1 MKKKIR
7 VNTKILKESSIKV
20 GDKNYEQRLRRRVT
34 DLRRVSQMAKSAAI
48 KAEEAGNTELAKKLN
63 DRVEEIEKL
72 LATYNIDTIDPE
84 EVESENTDKDELD
97 KEDGEEDED
106 SEDSDKEDSEGE
118 DKEGSDKED
127 QEDNSEIDDIDSID
141 DDNSVDN
148 KEDNNKNNTKKDGP
162 EKEDKDI
169 PDGGDFGPE
178 DDIEVEPTEGEK
190 DPNKEES
197 EDDDSE
203 DETEEGGD
211 WNPEEEKEDESE
223 DETEEGGDWGP
234 EGSEDDEKKD
244 SDTDSED
251 TDDTEDD
258 TKKDKS
264 EKGDS
269 EDDTEEGGDED
280 PEEDEDSDT
289 ETDKNNKKSKGK
301 KGSNG
306 EDDSDD
312 EEDDSDEE
320 ETDDSPIKD
329 PFADEEDIPD
339 LNLGGGTQEPRDA
352 TLKDIIKQL
361 KGLSSEGKR
370 GALAALQDIINS
382 RKPTTESL
390 TEAVK
395 GVREMTDDEFG
406 DYINDTYDLID
417 QVEVL
422 DYEDEEDLKKKKAK
436 VGQWSTDP
444 KTLKELE
451 DEDNVSLEKDFRK
464 EKAREKENTKYA
476 KVGTL
481 DEFKLNFY
489 NAIKHQVEMV
499 IQEYQSYNEINA
511 EYESEDVIMKADLT
525 QEIPEEVIPVID
537 IYFDV
542 SGSWDSEDI
551 DIGKKAI
558 ATVKEFEDAGEI
570 KLNIFYFSNGVSNTF
585 ESTRA
590 LYGIGTHGWPDI
602 LKNIKAT
609 EAQNIMIMTDADIED
624 IGNAKSGPTCRVDGC
639 VWFLWRN
646 GLASPS
652 CVSHLIGRQGN
663 YQYAFYRNV

>member
-20 GDKNYEQRLRRRVT
+20 GEKDYAVRLRRRIT
-34 DLRRVSQMAKSAAI
+34 DLRRVSQMAKEAAE
-48 KAEEAGNTELAKKLN
+48 KAEAKGDTELAKKLN

-84 EVESENTDKDELD
+84 EVESEVEDTIKDDTE
-97 KEDGEEDED
+97 KD
-106 SEDSDKEDSEGE
+106 SEE
-118 DKEGSDKED
+118 
-127 QEDNSEIDDIDSID
+127 
-141 DDNSVDN
+141 
-148 KEDNNKNNTKKDGP
+148 
-162 EKEDKDI
+162 
-169 PDGGDFGPE
+169 
-178 DDIEVEPTEGEK
+178 
-190 DPNKEES
+190 

-203 DETEEGGD
+203 DTGKEESDDEKDDSDEEESSDIDTEDSEETNKQDSKKDNSEENDLEQDNSEPIENTDDDPKPDVDEEDDDSIEGYPMDNDDNDEKIDTEKEEIDSEIEDTNDDVEDSEEENNEESEEEVDTEED
-211 WNPEEEKEDESE
+211 DSE
-223 DETEEGGDWGP
+223 DSEN
-234 EGSEDDEKKD
+234 EDDED
-244 SDTDSED
+244 SDTDSEE
-251 TDDTEDD
+251 TEN
-258 TKKDKS
+258 T
-264 EKGDS
+264 
-269 EDDTEEGGDED
+269 
-280 PEEDEDSDT
+280 
-289 ETDKNNKKSKGK
+289 K
-301 KGSNG
+301 KGSSEKEGSN
-306 EDDSDD
+306 

-382 RKPTTESL
+382 RKSTTESL

-406 DYINDTYDLID
+406 DYINSTYDLID
-417 QVEVL
+417 QVEAL
-422 DYEDEEDLKKKKAK
+422 DYEDEEELKKKKAK

-451 DEDNVSLEKDFRK
+451 AEDDVALEKDFRK

-551 DIGKKAI
+551 EIGKKAI

-590 LYGIGTHGWPDI
+590 LYGTGTHGWPEI

-609 EAQNIMIMTDADIED
+609 EAQNIMIMTDDDIED
-624 IGNAKSGPTCRVDGC
+624 IGNAKYGPTCKVDGC

>member
-20 GDKNYEQRLRRRVT
+20 GEKDYAVRLRRRIT
-34 DLRRVSQMAKSAAI
+34 DLRRVSQMAKEAAE
-48 KAEEAGNTELAKKLN
+48 KAEAKGDTELAKKLN

-84 EVESENTDKDELD
+84 EVESEVEDTIKDDTE
-97 KEDGEEDED
+97 KD
-106 SEDSDKEDSEGE
+106 SEE
-118 DKEGSDKED
+118 
-127 QEDNSEIDDIDSID
+127 
-141 DDNSVDN
+141 
-148 KEDNNKNNTKKDGP
+148 
-162 EKEDKDI
+162 
-169 PDGGDFGPE
+169 
-178 DDIEVEPTEGEK
+178 
-190 DPNKEES
+190 

-203 DETEEGGD
+203 GTDQEESDDEKDNSDEEDEEESSDIDTEDSEETNKQDSKKDNSEENDLEQDNSEPIENTDDDPKTDVDEEDDDSIEGYPMDNDDNDEKIDTEKEEIDSEIEDTNDDVEDSEEENNEESEEEVDTEED
-211 WNPEEEKEDESE
+211 DSE
-223 DETEEGGDWGP
+223 DSEN
-234 EGSEDDEKKD
+234 EDDED
-244 SDTDSED
+244 SDTDSEE
-251 TDDTEDD
+251 TEN
-258 TKKDKS
+258 T
-264 EKGDS
+264 
-269 EDDTEEGGDED
+269 
-280 PEEDEDSDT
+280 
-289 ETDKNNKKSKGK
+289 K
-301 KGSNG
+301 KGSSEKEGSN
-306 EDDSDD
+306 
-312 EEDDSDEE
+312 EEEEEDEE
-320 ETDDSPIKD
+320 ETDDSPVND

-339 LNLGGGTQEPRDA
+339 LNLGGGMQEPRDA

-417 QVEVL
+417 QVEAL
-422 DYEDEEDLKKKKAK
+422 DYEDEEELKKKKAK

-451 DEDNVSLEKDFRK
+451 AEDDVALEKDFRK

-476 KVGTL
+476 RIGTL

-542 SGSWDSEDI
+542 SGSWYPEDI
-551 DIGKKAI
+551 EIGKKAI

-585 ESTRA
+585 EGTRA
-590 LYGIGTHGWPDI
+590 RYGTGTWGWPDI

-624 IGNAKSGPTCRVDGC
+624 IGNAKSGPTCKVDGC

-646 GLASPS
+646 GLSSPS

>member
-34 DLRRVSQMAKSAAI
+34 DLRRVSQMAKEAAV

-97 KEDGEEDED
+97 KEGGEEDED
-106 SEDSDKEDSEGE
+106 SEDTNKDEFEGE
-118 DKEGSDKED
+118 DKEGSDEED
-127 QEDNSEIDDIDSID
+127 QDDNSEIDDVDSTD
-141 DDNSVDN
+141 DDDSLDN
-148 KEDNNKNNTKKDGP
+148 KEDNTKKDGP

-169 PDGGDFGPE
+169 PDGGDFDPK
-178 DDIEVEPTEGEK
+178 DDIEVEPTEDEK
-190 DPNKEES
+190 DPNKEEES
-197 EDDDSE
+197 EDDDSK
-203 DETEEGGD
+203 EGGD

-223 DETEEGGDWGP
+223 DETEEGGDWSP
-234 EGSEDDEKKD
+234 EGSEEDEKKD

-251 TDDTEDD
+251 IDD

-264 EKGDS
+264 EKDDS

-280 PEEDEDSDT
+280 PEEDEDSNT
-289 ETDKNNKKSKGK
+289 ETDKKSKGK
-301 KGSNG
+301 KGSDG
-306 EDDSDD
+306 DEDSDD

-320 ETDDSPIKD
+320 ETDDSPVND

-339 LNLGGGTQEPRDA
+339 LNLGGGMQEPRDA

-406 DYINDTYDLID
+406 DYINSTYDLID

-422 DYEDEEDLKKKKAK
+422 DYEDEEELKKKKAK

-451 DEDNVSLEKDFRK
+451 AEDDVALEKDFRK

-551 DIGKKAI
+551 EIGKKAI

-590 LYGIGTHGWPDI
+590 IYGTGTHGWREV

-609 EAQNIMIMTDADIED
+609 DAQNIMIMTDDDIEYL
-624 IGNAKSGPTCRVDGC
+624 GSAKQGPTCRVDGC
-639 VWFLWRN
+639 VWFLWKN

-663 YQYAFYRNV
+663 YQYAFYR

>member
-20 GDKNYEQRLRRRVT
+20 GEKDYAIRLRRRIT
-34 DLRRVSQMAKSAAI
+34 DLRRVAQMAKEAAE
-48 KAEEAGNTELAKKLN
+48 KAEQVGNTELAKKLN

-84 EVESENTDKDELD
+84 EIEAE
-97 KEDGEEDED
+97 EEDTNKDDLEKNSEEED
-106 SEDSDKEDSEGE
+106 DESEGE
-118 DKEGSDKED
+118 EKDESDEED
-127 QEDNSEIDDIDSID
+127 FEDEEETSDIEAKDSEETNKQEPKKDNSEEDDSEKEPSEPIENIDD
-141 DDNSVDN
+141 
-148 KEDNNKNNTKKDGP
+148 EP
-162 EKEDKDI
+162 ETDTDE
-169 PDGGDFGPE
+169 
-178 DDIEVEPTEGEK
+178 
-190 DPNKEES
+190 
-197 EDDDSE
+197 EDDDSIEGYPMDNDDNDEKVDTEKEEVDSEVE
-203 DETEEGGD
+203 DTDDDIDDSEEENNEESEEEVDTEED
-211 WNPEEEKEDESE
+211 DSEESE
-223 DETEEGGDWGP
+223 E
-234 EGSEDDEKKD
+234 EDDED
-244 SDTDSED
+244 TDTDSEE
-251 TDDTEDD
+251 TTD
-258 TKKDKS
+258 TKKGSS
-264 EKGDS
+264 EK
-269 EDDTEEGGDED
+269 EGSND
-280 PEEDEDSDT
+280 EEDE
-289 ETDKNNKKSKGK
+289 
-301 KGSNG
+301 
-306 EDDSDD
+306 
-312 EEDDSDEE
+312 SDEE
-320 ETDDSPIKD
+320 ETDDSPVND

-339 LNLGGGTQEPRDA
+339 LNLGGGEQEPRDA

-406 DYINDTYDLID
+406 DYINSTYDLID
-417 QVEVL
+417 QVEAL
-422 DYEDEEDLKKKKAK
+422 DYEDAEELKKKKAK

-451 DEDNVSLEKDFRK
+451 DEDDVALEKDFRK

-481 DEFKLNFY
+481 DEFKINFY

-542 SGSWDSEDI
+542 SGSWYPEDI
-551 DIGKKAI
+551 EIGKKAI

-590 LYGIGTHGWPDI
+590 LYGTGTHGWREV

-609 EAQNIMIMTDADIED
+609 DAQNIMIMTDDDIEYL
-624 IGNAKSGPTCRVDGC
+624 GSAKQGPTCRVDGC
-639 VWFLWRN
+639 VWFLWKN

-652 CVSHLIGRQGN
+652 CVSHLVGRQGN
-663 YQYAFYRNV
+663 YQYAFYR

>member
-20 GDKNYEQRLRRRVT
+20 GEKDYAIRLRRRIT
-34 DLRRVSQMAKSAAI
+34 DLRRVSQMAKEAAK
-48 KAEEAGNTELAKKLN
+48 KAEQAGNTELAKKLN

-84 EVESENTDKDELD
+84 AVESEIEDTIKDDTE
-97 KEDGEEDED
+97 KD
-106 SEDSDKEDSEGE
+106 SEE
-118 DKEGSDKED
+118 
-127 QEDNSEIDDIDSID
+127 
-141 DDNSVDN
+141 
-148 KEDNNKNNTKKDGP
+148 
-162 EKEDKDI
+162 
-169 PDGGDFGPE
+169 
-178 DDIEVEPTEGEK
+178 
-190 DPNKEES
+190 

-203 DETEEGGD
+203 GTDKEESDDEKDNSDEEDEEETSDIETEDSEETNKQEPKKDNSEEDDSEKEPSEPIENIDDELETDTDEEDDDSIEGYPMD
-211 WNPEEEKEDESE
+211 NDDNDEKVDTEKEKEEVESEVEDTDDDIDDSEEENNEESE
-223 DETEEGGDWGP
+223 EEVDTEEDDS
-234 EGSEDDEKKD
+234 EESEEEDDED
-244 SDTDSED
+244 TDTDSEE
-251 TDDTEDD
+251 TTD
-258 TKKDKS
+258 TKKGSS
-264 EKGDS
+264 EK
-269 EDDTEEGGDED
+269 E
-280 PEEDEDSDT
+280 
-289 ETDKNNKKSKGK
+289 
-301 KGSNG
+301 GSN
-306 EDDSDD
+306 D
-312 EEDDSDEE
+312 EEEESDEE
-320 ETDDSPIKD
+320 ETDDSPVND

-339 LNLGGGTQEPRDA
+339 LNLGGGEQEPRDA

-406 DYINDTYDLID
+406 DYINSTYDLID
-417 QVEVL
+417 QVEAL
-422 DYEDEEDLKKKKAK
+422 DYEDAEELKKKKAK

-451 DEDNVSLEKDFRK
+451 DEDDVALEKDFRK

-481 DEFKLNFY
+481 DEFKINFY

-590 LYGIGTHGWPDI
+590 LYGTGTHGWREV

-609 EAQNIMIMTDADIED
+609 EAQNVMIMTDDDIED
-624 IGNAKSGPTCRVDGC
+624 IGNAKSGPTLKVDGC

>member
-34 DLRRVSQMAKSAAI
+34 DLRRVSQMAKVAAV
-48 KAEEAGNTELAKKLN
+48 KAEEADNTELAKKLN

-72 LATYNIDTIDPE
+72 LATYNVDTIDPE
-84 EVESENTDKDELD
+84 EIEAENTDKNELD
-97 KEDGEEDED
+97 KEEGEED
-106 SEDSDKEDSEGE
+106 EDSEGE
-118 DKEGSDKED
+118 DKEDSDEKD
-127 QEDNSEIDDIDSID
+127 QNENSEIDDIDSTN
-141 DDNSVDN
+141 DDNSSDN
-148 KEDNNKNNTKKDGP
+148 KEDNNKEKDEP
-162 EKEDKDI
+162 KEEGKDI
-169 PDGGDFGPE
+169 SDGGDLDPE
-178 DDIEVEPTEGEK
+178 NDSEEDPIEPTEDEK
-190 DPNKEES
+190 DPNNEEES
-197 EDDDSE
+197 EDDDSK
-203 DETEEGGD
+203 EGGD

-223 DETEEGGDWGP
+223 DETKDDSEDGGDWGP
-234 EGSEDDEKKD
+234 EVDEKED
-244 SDTDSED
+244 SDIDSED
-251 TDDTEDD
+251 TDDTKEDE
-258 TKKDKS
+258 S
-264 EKGDS
+264 EKDDS
-269 EDDTEEGGDED
+269 EDNTEEGGDED

-301 KGSNG
+301 KGSEG
-306 EDDSDD
+306 EEDSDD

-422 DYEDEEDLKKKKAK
+422 DYEDAEELKKKKAK

-451 DEDNVSLEKDFRK
+451 AEDDVALEKDFRK
-464 EKAREKENTKYA
+464 EKAREKENAKYTKD

-542 SGSWDSEDI
+542 SGSWYPEDI
-551 DIGKKAI
+551 EVGKKAI

-570 KLNIFYFSNGVSNTF
+570 KINIFYFGDAVSSDYETAH
-585 ESTRA
+585 R
-590 LYGIGTHGWPDI
+590 YGNAGTTAWRKI
-602 LKNIKAT
+602 LQNIKAT
-609 EAQNIMIMTDADIED
+609 GAQNVLVMTDDDIER
-624 IGNAKSGPTCRVDGC
+624 IGQIGKTNLTYAQYGAISGPTCKVDGC
-639 VWFLWRN
+639 VWFLWKN
-646 GLASPS
+646 GEASPS
-652 CVSHLIGRQGN
+652 CVDHLIGRQGN
-663 YQYAFYRNV
+663 YQYAFYR

>member
-34 DLRRVSQMAKSAAI
+34 DLRRVSQMAKAAAT
-48 KAEEAGNTELAKKLN
+48 KAEAAGNTELAKKLN

-72 LATYNIDTIDPE
+72 LATYNIDTIDSE

-97 KEDGEEDED
+97 KKDGEEDED
-106 SEDSDKEDSEGE
+106 SEDTDKDESEGE
-118 DKEGSDKED
+118 DKEGSDEED
-127 QEDNSEIDDIDSID
+127 QDDNSEIDDVDSTD
-141 DDNSVDN
+141 DDDSLDN
-148 KEDNNKNNTKKDGP
+148 KEDNTKKDGP

-169 PDGGDFGPE
+169 PDGGDFDPK
-178 DDIEVEPTEGEK
+178 DDIEVDPTEDEK
-190 DPNKEES
+190 DPNKEEES
-197 EDDDSE
+197 EDDDSK
-203 DETEEGGD
+203 EGGD

-223 DETEEGGDWGP
+223 DETEEGGDWSP
-234 EGSEDDEKKD
+234 EGSEEDEKKD

-251 TDDTEDD
+251 TDDT
-258 TKKDKS
+258 KKDKS
-264 EKGDS
+264 EKDDS

-280 PEEDEDSDT
+280 PEEDEDSNT
-289 ETDKNNKKSKGK
+289 ETDKKSKGK

-382 RKPTTESL
+382 RKPTAESL

-406 DYINDTYDLID
+406 DYINSTYDLID
-417 QVEVL
+417 QVEAL
-422 DYEDEEDLKKKKAK
+422 DYEDEEELKKKKAK

-525 QEIPEEVIPVID
+525 QEIPEEVIPIVD
-537 IYFDV
+537 VYFDV
-542 SGSWDSEDI
+542 SGSWYPEDI
-551 DIGKKAI
+551 EIGKQAI

-570 KLNIFYFSNGVSNTF
+570 KLNILYFGDEVSSEYEVAHENGRAG
-585 ESTRA
+585 TRA
-590 LYGIGTHGWPDI
+590 WRKI
-602 LKNIKAT
+602 LQNIKAT
-609 EAQNIMIMTDADIED
+609 GAQNVMIMTDDDMNEWGSYGAM
-624 IGNAKSGPTCRVDGC
+624 GGPTCRVDGC

-646 GLASPS
+646 GLTSPE

-663 YQYAFYRNV
+663 YQYTFYRNVQ

>member
-20 GDKNYEQRLRRRVT
+20 GEKDYAVRLRRRIT
-34 DLRRVSQMAKSAAI
+34 DLRRVSQMAKEAAE
-48 KAEEAGNTELAKKLN
+48 KAEAKGDTELAKKLN

-72 LATYNIDTIDPE
+72 LATYNIDTIDSE
-84 EVESENTDKDELD
+84 EVESEVEDTIKDDTE
-97 KEDGEEDED
+97 KD
-106 SEDSDKEDSEGE
+106 SEE
-118 DKEGSDKED
+118 
-127 QEDNSEIDDIDSID
+127 
-141 DDNSVDN
+141 
-148 KEDNNKNNTKKDGP
+148 
-162 EKEDKDI
+162 
-169 PDGGDFGPE
+169 
-178 DDIEVEPTEGEK
+178 
-190 DPNKEES
+190 

-203 DETEEGGD
+203 DTDKEESDDEKDDSDEEDEEESSDIDTEDTENSEETNKQDSKKDNSEENDLEQDNSEPIENTDDDPKPAVDEEDDDSIEGYPMDNDDNDEKIDTEKEEIDSEIEDTNDDVEDSEEENNEESEEEVDTEED
-211 WNPEEEKEDESE
+211 DSE
-223 DETEEGGDWGP
+223 DSEN
-234 EGSEDDEKKD
+234 EDDEY
-244 SDTDSED
+244 SDTDSEE
-251 TDDTEDD
+251 TEN
-258 TKKDKS
+258 T
-264 EKGDS
+264 
-269 EDDTEEGGDED
+269 
-280 PEEDEDSDT
+280 
-289 ETDKNNKKSKGK
+289 K
-301 KGSNG
+301 KGSSEKEGSN
-306 EDDSDD
+306 
-312 EEDDSDEE
+312 EEEEEDEE
-320 ETDDSPIKD
+320 ETDDSPVND

-339 LNLGGGTQEPRDA
+339 LNLGGGMQEPRDA

-361 KGLSSEGKR
+361 KDLSSEGKR

-395 GVREMTDDEFG
+395 GVREMTDDDFG
-406 DYINDTYDLID
+406 DYINSTYDLID
-417 QVEVL
+417 QVEAL
-422 DYEDEEDLKKKKAK
+422 DYEDAEELKKKKAK

-451 DEDNVSLEKDFRK
+451 DEDDVALEKDFRK

-551 DIGKKAI
+551 EIGKKAI

-590 LYGIGTHGWPDI
+590 LYGTGTHGWPEI

-609 EAQNIMIMTDADIED
+609 EAQNIMIMTDDDIEG
-624 IGNAKSGPTCRVDGC
+624 IGNAKYGPTCKVDGC

>member
-20 GDKNYEQRLRRRVT
+20 GEKDYAVRLRRRIT
-34 DLRRVSQMAKSAAI
+34 DLRRVSQMAKEAAE
-48 KAEEAGNTELAKKLN
+48 KAEAKGDTELAKKLN

-84 EVESENTDKDELD
+84 EVKSEVEDTIKDGTE
-97 KEDGEEDED
+97 KD
-106 SEDSDKEDSEGE
+106 SEE
-118 DKEGSDKED
+118 
-127 QEDNSEIDDIDSID
+127 
-141 DDNSVDN
+141 
-148 KEDNNKNNTKKDGP
+148 
-162 EKEDKDI
+162 
-169 PDGGDFGPE
+169 
-178 DDIEVEPTEGEK
+178 
-190 DPNKEES
+190 

-203 DETEEGGD
+203 DTDKEESDDEKDDSDEEDEEESSDIDTEDSEETNKQDSKKDNSEENDLEQDNSEPIENTDDDSKPDVDEEDDDSIEGYPMDNDDNDEKIDTEKEEIDSEIEDTNDDVEDSEEENNEESEEEVDTEED
-211 WNPEEEKEDESE
+211 DSE
-223 DETEEGGDWGP
+223 DSEN
-234 EGSEDDEKKD
+234 EDDED
-244 SDTDSED
+244 SDTDSEE
-251 TDDTEDD
+251 TEN
-258 TKKDKS
+258 T
-264 EKGDS
+264 
-269 EDDTEEGGDED
+269 
-280 PEEDEDSDT
+280 
-289 ETDKNNKKSKGK
+289 K
-301 KGSNG
+301 KGSSEKEGSN
-306 EDDSDD
+306 
-312 EEDDSDEE
+312 EEEEEDEE
-320 ETDDSPIKD
+320 ETDDSPVND

-339 LNLGGGTQEPRDA
+339 LNLGGGMQEPRDA

-406 DYINDTYDLID
+406 DYINSTYDLID
-417 QVEVL
+417 QVEAL
-422 DYEDEEDLKKKKAK
+422 DYEDEEELKKKKAK

-451 DEDNVSLEKDFRK
+451 AEDDVALEKDFRK

-551 DIGKKAI
+551 EIGKKAI

-590 LYGIGTHGWPDI
+590 LYGTGTHGWPEI

-609 EAQNIMIMTDADIED
+609 EAQNIMIMTDDDIEG
-624 IGNAKSGPTCRVDGC
+624 IGNAKYGPTCKVDGC

>member
-20 GDKNYEQRLRRRVT
+20 GEKDYAIRLRRRVT
-34 DLRRVSQMAKSAAI
+34 DLRRVSQMAKEAAE
-48 KAEEAGNTELAKKLN
+48 KAEQVGNAELAKKLN

-84 EVESENTDKDELD
+84 EVESEVEDTIKDDAE
-97 KEDGEEDED
+97 KD
-106 SEDSDKEDSEGE
+106 SEE
-118 DKEGSDKED
+118 
-127 QEDNSEIDDIDSID
+127 
-141 DDNSVDN
+141 
-148 KEDNNKNNTKKDGP
+148 
-162 EKEDKDI
+162 
-169 PDGGDFGPE
+169 
-178 DDIEVEPTEGEK
+178 
-190 DPNKEES
+190 

-203 DETEEGGD
+203 GTDKEESDDEKDNSDEEDEEETSDIETKDSEETNKQEPKKDNSEEDDSEKEPSEPIENIDDELETDTDEEDDDSIEGYPMDNDDNDEKVDTEKEKEEVDSEVEDTDDDIDDSEEENNEESEEEVDTEED
-211 WNPEEEKEDESE
+211 DSEESE
-223 DETEEGGDWGP
+223 E
-234 EGSEDDEKKD
+234 EDDED
-244 SDTDSED
+244 TDTDSEE
-251 TDDTEDD
+251 TTD
-258 TKKDKS
+258 TKKGSS
-264 EKGDS
+264 EK
-269 EDDTEEGGDED
+269 EGSND
-280 PEEDEDSDT
+280 EEDE
-289 ETDKNNKKSKGK
+289 
-301 KGSNG
+301 
-306 EDDSDD
+306 
-312 EEDDSDEE
+312 SDEE
-320 ETDDSPIKD
+320 ETDDSPVND

-339 LNLGGGTQEPRDA
+339 LNLGGGEQEPRDA

-361 KGLSSEGKR
+361 KSLSSEGKR

-406 DYINDTYDLID
+406 DYINSTYDLID
-417 QVEVL
+417 QVEAL
-422 DYEDEEDLKKKKAK
+422 DYEDAEELKKKKAK

-451 DEDNVSLEKDFRK
+451 DEDDVALEKDFRK

-481 DEFKLNFY
+481 DEFKINFY

-590 LYGIGTHGWPDI
+590 LYGTGTHGWREV

-609 EAQNIMIMTDADIED
+609 EAQNVMIMTDDDIED
-624 IGNAKSGPTCRVDGC
+624 IGNAKSGPTLKVDGC

>member
-34 DLRRVSQMAKSAAI
+34 DLRRVSQMAKAAAV

-72 LATYNIDTIDPE
+72 LANYNIDTIDPE
-84 EVESENTDKDELD
+84 EIESENTDTDELD

-118 DKEGSDKED
+118 DKEGSDED
-127 QEDNSEIDDIDSID
+127 DQDDNSEIDDIDST
-141 DDNSVDN
+141 DN
-148 KEDNNKNNTKKDGP
+148 KKDNTKTNNKKDGP
-162 EKEDKDI
+162 EKEDKDT
-169 PDGGDFGPE
+169 PDGGDFDPRN
-178 DDIEVEPTEGEK
+178 DIEVEPIDPTEDEK
-190 DPNKEES
+190 DPNKEDES
-197 EDDDSE
+197 KDDDSKEDDDGNPEEEKE

-211 WNPEEEKEDESE
+211 GNPEDSEVDEKED
-223 DETEEGGDWGP
+223 
-234 EGSEDDEKKD
+234 
-244 SDTDSED
+244 SDIDSED
-251 TDDTEDD
+251 TDD

-264 EKGDS
+264 EKDDS

-289 ETDKNNKKSKGK
+289 ESDKNNKKSKGK
-301 KGSNG
+301 KGSDG
-306 EDDSDD
+306 EEDSDD
-312 EEDDSDEE
+312 EEDDSNEE

-370 GALAALQDIINS
+370 GAIAALQDIINS
-382 RKPTTESL
+382 NKPFGESL
-390 TEAVK
+390 TEAIK

-406 DYINDTYDLID
+406 DYINSTYDLID
-417 QVEVL
+417 QVEAL
-422 DYEDEEDLKKKKAK
+422 DYEDAEELKKKKAK

-481 DEFKLNFY
+481 DEFKINFY

-537 IYFDV
+537 VYFDV

-551 DIGKKAI
+551 EIGKKAI

-590 LYGIGTHGWPDI
+590 RYGTGTWGWPEI

-624 IGNAKSGPTCRVDGC
+624 IGNAKKGPTCKVDGC

-646 GLASPS
+646 GLSSPS
-652 CVSHLIGRQGN
+652 CVTHLIGRQGN
-663 YQYAFYRNV
+663 YQYAFHREIE

>member
-20 GDKNYEQRLRRRVT
+20 GEKDYAIRLRRRIT
-34 DLRRVSQMAKSAAI
+34 DLRRVSQMAKEAAK
-48 KAEEAGNTELAKKLN
+48 KAEQAGNTELAKKLN

-84 EVESENTDKDELD
+84 AVESEIEDTIKDDTE
-97 KEDGEEDED
+97 KD
-106 SEDSDKEDSEGE
+106 SEE
-118 DKEGSDKED
+118 
-127 QEDNSEIDDIDSID
+127 
-141 DDNSVDN
+141 
-148 KEDNNKNNTKKDGP
+148 
-162 EKEDKDI
+162 
-169 PDGGDFGPE
+169 
-178 DDIEVEPTEGEK
+178 
-190 DPNKEES
+190 

-203 DETEEGGD
+203 GTDKEESDDEKDNSDEEDEEETSDIETEDSEETNKQEPKKDTSEEDDLEKEPSEPIENIDDELETDTDEEDDDSIEGYPMD
-211 WNPEEEKEDESE
+211 NDDNDEKVDTEKEKEEVDSEVEDTDDDIDDSEEENNEESE
-223 DETEEGGDWGP
+223 EEVDTEEDDS
-234 EGSEDDEKKD
+234 EESEEEDDED
-244 SDTDSED
+244 TDTDSEE
-251 TDDTEDD
+251 TTD
-258 TKKDKS
+258 TKKGSS
-264 EKGDS
+264 EK
-269 EDDTEEGGDED
+269 EGSND
-280 PEEDEDSDT
+280 EEDE
-289 ETDKNNKKSKGK
+289 
-301 KGSNG
+301 
-306 EDDSDD
+306 
-312 EEDDSDEE
+312 SDEE
-320 ETDDSPIKD
+320 ETDDSPVND

-339 LNLGGGTQEPRDA
+339 LNLGGGEQEPRDA

-406 DYINDTYDLID
+406 DYINSTYDLID
-417 QVEVL
+417 QVEAL
-422 DYEDEEDLKKKKAK
+422 DYEDAEELKKKKAK

-451 DEDNVSLEKDFRK
+451 DEDDVALEKDFRK

-481 DEFKLNFY
+481 DEFKINFY

-590 LYGIGTHGWPDI
+590 LYGTGTHGWREV

-609 EAQNIMIMTDADIED
+609 DAQNIMIMTDDDIEYL
-624 IGNAKSGPTCRVDGC
+624 GSAKQGPTCRVDGC
-639 VWFLWRN
+639 VWFLWKN

-652 CVSHLIGRQGN
+652 CVAHLVGRQGN
-663 YQYAFYRNV
+663 YQYAFYR